1 MKTLIEIL
9 ANGNAQATCLSA
21 AQSAP
26 LSYSALRELVQ
37 YVQTAFNQV
46 GIGRNDRVALVLTN
60 SAEMAAS
67 FVTVACCCTSAPL
80 NPSYRADEFEF
91 YLNDLNAK
99 ALVVEK
105 GSSSPAVA
113 VAAKMGIALIELEP
127 TPALGAGSFTLNMNG
142 LSPKAAQHPGPAQP
156 DDVALVLHTS
166 GTTSRPKIV
175 PLTHRNV
182 SASAQNIAHSTR
194 FSSSDRGLNV
204 MPLFHI
210 HGLIAGILAPLS
222 QGGEVFCT
230 SGFNALKFF
239 SQMDG
244 QAHLVHRSAHHAPG
258 YFVQICQQQR
268 SHCKG
273 ATSIH
278 SFVIFL
284 IATSGFGR
292 ARSHLQGPCDRSL
305 WHDRSGPP
313 NGLQSAAAWPK
324 KTGHRRLGSRP

>member
-1 MKTLIEIL
+1 MKTLIELL
-9 ANGNAQATCLSA
+9 AAGTGPSTCLSA
-21 AQSAP
+21 ANSAP
-26 LSYSALRELVQ
+26 LTYSALRQLNQ

-46 GIGRNDRVALVLTN
+46 GIGRNDRVALVLPN

-113 VAAKMGIALIELEP
+113 VAAKMGIALIELDP
-127 TPALGAGSFTLNMNG
+127 TPTLGAGSFTLNMNG
-142 LSPKAAQHPGPAQP
+142 LAPKAAQHPGDAQP

-182 SASAQNIAHSTR
+182 SASAQNIATSTR

-222 QGGEVFCT
+222 QGGEVYCT

-239 SQMDG
+239 SQMDE
-244 QAHLVHRSAHHAPG
+244 V
-258 YFVQICQQQR
+258 
-268 SHCKG
+268 
-273 ATSIH
+273 
-278 SFVIFL
+278 
-284 IATSGFGR
+284 
-292 ARSHLQGPCDRSL
+292 
-305 WHDRSGPP
+305 
-313 NGLQSAAAWPK
+313 
-324 KTGHRRLGSRP
+324 